1 MSLKVRQG
9 FKPLSHSEIPLEEDW
24 DIDLLVRLCSR
35 FLTDFCYETGV
46 FNPRRI
52 GEFATD
58 LWAGDRACFIARFV
72 TGDRS
77 FCYEICRGRSLI
89 LLRDLWLA
97 IASFITRFV
106 AGDRSFYC
114 EICDGRSHLLFAAR
128 AIVHMDADLRASQ
141 ARKRLAS
148 YMQAEF

>member
-1 MSLKVRQG
+1 MRLEVRQG
-9 FKPLSHSEIPLEEDW
+9 LKNESQSPPGVQTLSHSQIPLEEDW

-89 LLRDLWLA
+89 LLRDL
-97 IASFITRFV
+97 
-106 AGDRSFYC
+106 
-114 EICDGRSHLLFAAR
+114 
-128 AIVHMDADLRASQ
+128 
-141 ARKRLAS
+141 
-148 YMQAEF
+148 